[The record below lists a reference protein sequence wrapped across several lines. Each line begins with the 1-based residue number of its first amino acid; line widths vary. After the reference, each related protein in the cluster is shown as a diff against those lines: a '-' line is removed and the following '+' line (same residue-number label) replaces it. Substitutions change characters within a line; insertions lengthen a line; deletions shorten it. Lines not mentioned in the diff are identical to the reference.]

1 MRLFALAVDSS
12 SRPCVEREGL
22 AAAGISIW
30 RPLGSVERS
39 GWVLGM
45 PHARTM
51 ATTARVA
58 RSGASPGVGAGEVA
72 EETRVTVLVGGEQRD
87 LDDRAMREAVQE
99 SGDDSMVTVRIE
111 VKQKL
116 GGKRLDALLS
126 EKISILSRSSLSRII
141 KAEGVTINGKVPKPS
156 TKLKAGDDI
165 LVNLPPPPSTD
176 VEGEDIPLEVLYEDD
191 QVILVNKQVSCSI
204 PSIPPPPL
212 PSMPPTCP
220 PPPPP
225 LSSAPPTVPYY
236 SLGPPMPRIL

>member
-1 MRLFALAVDSS
+1 MRMPLVSGE
-12 SRPCVEREGL
+12 RP
-22 AAAGISIW
+22 
-30 RPLGSVERS
+30 

-51 ATTARVA
+51 ATIARVA
-58 RSGASPGVGAGEVA
+58 RSGASPGVGEGDAE
-72 EETRVTVLVGGEQRD
+72 EETRVTVLVGGEERD
-87 LDDRAMREAVQE
+87 LDERAMREAVQE

-191 QVILVNKQVSCSI
+191 QVILVNKQVWCSP
-204 PSIPPPPL
+204 PSIPLPL
-212 PSMPPTCP
+212 SRPRRPRR
-220 PPPPP
+220 PP
-225 LSSAPPTVPYY
+225 LSHSFQVSCRKFGNIY
-236 SLGPPMPRIL
+236 RICLSRWLFF